1 MSYIESIQNAENK
14 ARKMVQKA
22 EKQAQDNI
30 EEAKKHKEIT
40 LQELEEQLKKQQRE
54 ELNAQ
59 KDNLKKIYV
68 KITEEG
74 EVERKNLQRM
84 LDNNRPAAIKLV
96 IDKLFSY

>member
-1 MSYIESIQNAENK
+1 
-14 ARKMVQKA
+14 MVQKA